1 MHNAQRLPTRGTRL
15 PHTTYHPRPLTMVI
29 ALIAL
34 CILASYLFLR
44 SIQSFAS
51 PTENCANLLRQADYQ
66 QILAATTEQQ
76 LPPVTQ
82 ITSDLIP
89 GQLSTFVQVSHPDDP
104 RHLLDV
110 YVYTCSQQGRDSQPT
125 LIPVFQLHDLIQG
138 TASIT
143 HAHSL
148 SIGQLDTTLPVD
160 NDLLMQPDQQTMYRE
175 YRWQNGAFIQVPFP
189 ALFPVLSRAEAQQL
203 QAQANAGTILPWTD
217 PLKTAASLA
226 QNLLHWSADSTH
238 IHLVHQSASE
248 AELTLTEESP
258 SCELDVTL
266 QRLIQTDEH
275 GLWFVTS
282 ASSPGLTLQ
291 HNNLDMATSSPLTLS
306 GTLDQAGAPAAHQST
321 PTALLFDHTLTHLAV
336 LNTEAI
342 TIQSNGGFTGTLH
355 FTNDLPGQPSLLLLA
370 FTTSS
375 AGQQTT
381 RLLLTNVLLS

>member
-1 MHNAQRLPTRGTRL
+1 
-15 PHTTYHPRPLTMVI
+15 MVSS
-29 ALIAL
+29 LIAL
-34 CILASYLFLR
+34 CILVSYLFLR
-44 SIQSFAS
+44 SVQSFAS
-51 PTENCANLLRQADYQ
+51 PPLTCANLLRQANYQ
-66 QILAATTEQQ
+66 QILAATSAQQ

-110 YVYTCSQQGRDSQPT
+110 YIYTCSQQGRDSQST
-125 LIPVFQLHDLIQG
+125 LIPAFQLHDLIQG

-143 HAHSL
+143 QAHSL

-160 NDLLMQPDQQTMYRE
+160 NDLLMQPGQQTMYRE
-175 YRWQNGAFIQVPFP
+175 YRWQHGAFIQIPFP

-203 QAQANAGTILPWTD
+203 QTQANAGTVLPWSD

-238 IHLVHQSASE
+238 IHLIRQSAGE
-248 AELTLTEESP
+248 AALTLTEKSP
-258 SCELDVTL
+258 SCEFGVTL

-291 HNNLDMATSSPLTLS
+291 HNNLDVATSSPLTLR
-306 GTLDQAGAPAAHQST
+306 GTLEQTNTTPLPT

-342 TIQSNGGFTGTLH
+342 TIQPNGGFTGTLH

-375 AGQQTT
+375 AGRQTSS
-381 RLLLTNVLLS
+381 LLLTNVLLS

>member
-1 MHNAQRLPTRGTRL
+1 
-15 PHTTYHPRPLTMVI
+15 MVI
-29 ALIAL
+29 SLIAL
-34 CILASYLFLR
+34 CLLATYLFLR
-44 SIQSFAS
+44 SVQSFAS
-51 PTENCANLLRQADYQ
+51 QPLTCANLLRQANYQ
-66 QILAATTEQQ
+66 QILATTSEPQ

-89 GQLSTFVQVSHPDDP
+89 GQLSTFVQVSHPNDP

-110 YVYTCSQQGRDSQPT
+110 YVYTCTQQKQTSQPT
-125 LIPVFQLHDLIQG
+125 LVPVFQLHDLVQG
-138 TASIT
+138 TACIT
-143 HAHSL
+143 QAHSL
-148 SIGQLDTTLPVD
+148 SIGQLDTTLSTD
-160 NDLLMQPDQQTMYRE
+160 IDLLMQPGQQTMYRE
-175 YRWQNGAFIQVPFP
+175 YRWQHGTFVQVPFP

-203 QAQANAGTILPWTD
+203 QTLANTGTSLPWSD

-238 IHLVHQSASE
+238 IHLIHQSAGE
-248 AELTLTEESP
+248 ATLTLTPQEGP
-258 SCELDVTL
+258 ACELNITL
-266 QRLIQTDEH
+266 QRLIQADEH

-291 HNNLDMATSSPLTLS
+291 QSTLDTATTSPLTLH
-306 GTLDQAGAPAAHQST
+306 GTLTQTTTTSLPI

-342 TIQSNGGFTGTLH
+342 TIKPNGDFTGALH
-355 FTNDLPGQPSLLLLA
+355 FTNDLPGQPSLLLLS

-381 RLLLTNVLLS
+381 SLLLTNALLS

>member
-1 MHNAQRLPTRGTRL
+1 
-15 PHTTYHPRPLTMVI
+15 MVI
-29 ALIAL
+29 AFIAL
-34 CILASYLFLR
+34 CILVSYLFLR
-44 SIQSFAS
+44 SVQSFAS
-51 PTENCANLLRQADYQ
+51 PPLTCANLLRQADYQ
-66 QILAATTEQQ
+66 QILAATSAQQ

-104 RHLLDV
+104 RHLLDA
-110 YVYTCSQQGRDSQPT
+110 YVYTCSQQGQTSQST
-125 LIPVFQLHDLIQG
+125 LLPVFQLHDLIQG

-143 HAHSL
+143 QAHSL
-148 SIGQLDTTLPVD
+148 SIGQLDTTLPTD
-160 NDLLMQPDQQTMYRE
+160 TNLLMQPGQQTMYRE

-203 QAQANAGTILPWTD
+203 QAQANAGTILPWSD

-238 IHLVHQSASE
+238 IHLIHQSAGE
-248 AELTLTEESP
+248 AELTLTEEKP

-266 QRLIQTDEH
+266 QRLIQTGEH

-282 ASSPGLTLQ
+282 AFSPGLTLP

-306 GTLDQAGAPAAHQST
+306 GTLDQAGTPARQST

-342 TIQSNGGFTGTLH
+342 TIQPNGGFTGTLH

-370 FTTSS
+370 FTTSRS
-375 AGQQTT
+375 GQQTT
-381 RLLLTNVLLS
+381 SLLLTNVLLS